1 MEHLLNIKQKGMK
14 YLLINDNSPNNHKKK
29 NNFGNKKQKN
39 NTYVISKL

>member
-1 MEHLLNIKQKGMK
+1 MEYLLNIKQKGMK
-14 YLLINDNSPNNHKKK
+14 YLLINDNSPNNHQK